1 MASRSPPDWL
11 KDFMRY
17 ARLDAEERRSL
28 FETYLAED
36 PSRAALVK
44 LAEYIDA
51 GNAADAGEG

>member
-1 MASRSPPDWL
+1 
-11 KDFMRY
+11 MRY

-28 FETYLAED
+28 FEAYLAED